1 MNYVLY
7 FFFLLQRSETG
18 LQYYWP
24 ISEMNGI
31 KLDQLTIF
39 DFFYDTNEYSCV
51 NQNWQDFGD
60 QNCF

>member
-18 LQYYWP
+18 LQYYRP

-31 KLDQLTIF
+31 NLTNLRFLIF
-39 DFFYDTNEYSCV
+39 FMIQMNIV
-51 NQNWQDFGD
+51 V
-60 QNCF
+60 